1 MSLHM
6 VASLSEIPAPHHSYL
21 LLNPQAQLCSL
32 LRSLSETHLLSKV
45 DPTPFLHVTLSC
57 ITNHVLKYLFLTSTP
72 SSLKTDI
79 FIHLCFLSS

>member
-6 VASLSEIPAPHHSYL
+6 VASLFEIPAPHHSYL